1 MSPLGT
7 ADSALRNSLF
17 VSVKDSTGKSL
28 VWSLNSDSP
37 YYSVIAP
44 TLYGGRRFFTPMQY
58 TNSAKVNSDRS
69 RLARE
74 GALVIGDILITK
86 FSSSEAMYMYIGD
99 GVLVNLMKVDFPNDS
114 YTATVRLMRM
124 NSAGNYYA
132 VLRPS
137 LMK

>member
-1 MSPLGT
+1 M
-7 ADSALRNSLF
+7 
-17 VSVKDSTGKSL
+17 K
-28 VWSLNSDSP
+28 
-37 YYSVIAP
+37 
-44 TLYGGRRFFTPMQY
+44 Y
-58 TNSAKVNSDRS
+58 TDRVKVNSDRS

-86 FSSSEAMYMYIGD
+86 FSSSEAMYIYVGD
-99 GVLVNLMKVDFPNDS
+99 GVLVNLMKADMPSDS

-124 NSAGNYYA
+124 SSAGNYYA